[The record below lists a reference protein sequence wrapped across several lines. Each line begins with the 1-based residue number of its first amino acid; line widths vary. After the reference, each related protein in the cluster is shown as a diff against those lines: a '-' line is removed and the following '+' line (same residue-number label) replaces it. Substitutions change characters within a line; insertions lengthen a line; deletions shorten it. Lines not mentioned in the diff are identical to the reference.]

1 MVVTCLDVCILLF
14 LLTVLCILRHPI
26 QYIKIDEM
34 IQQNKLS
41 AQKSN
46 SNIVMFYYIY

>member
-1 MVVTCLDVCILLF
+1 
-14 LLTVLCILRHPI
+14 
-26 QYIKIDEM
+26 M

-46 SNIVMFYYIY
+46 SNTAGFYYAKKNVYIKNSVKIPKG